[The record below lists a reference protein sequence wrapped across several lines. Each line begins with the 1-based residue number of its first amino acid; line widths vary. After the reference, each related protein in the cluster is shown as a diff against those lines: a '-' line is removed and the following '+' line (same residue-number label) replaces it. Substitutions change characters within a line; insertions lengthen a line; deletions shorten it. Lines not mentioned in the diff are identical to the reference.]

1 MVSPP
6 KACLIN
12 AAEEIPSASSICE
25 TQRILVLFD
34 FVVLDEVFLTLD
46 FLDLIDM

>member
-1 MVSPP
+1 
-6 KACLIN
+6 LIN

-34 FVVLDEVFLTLD
+34 FVVLDEVFTLD